1 MQATNQSYQLY
12 ATLYEWHMGE
22 QHISEFP
29 ANSYL
34 NVYKGHVNTLEFG
47 RNVAMHSIP
56 WWQTSLLGWGE
67 FIVLVLFHDWLI
79 CDGSAA
85 ANIEIPA
92 GVPVADLNIDEL
104 KKWAQHMAST
114 ANTSN

>member
-1 MQATNQSYQLY
+1 M
-12 ATLYEWHMGE
+12 
-22 QHISEFP
+22 
-29 ANSYL
+29 
-34 NVYKGHVNTLEFG
+34 
-47 RNVAMHSIP
+47 
-56 WWQTSLLGWGE
+56 
-67 FIVLVLFHDWLI
+67 LFHDWLI